1 MGIFHASVKP
11 GLRQVI
17 QQAAGKALK
26 MLKVAA
32 PPLVQEAL
40 ETVESEEYDQG
51 LSELPLETIGVPEM
65 GREARMRGHLVR
77 PYTEA
82 GSKAMLIASD
92 SQSPFPCQADPKV
105 PKRSWAFGVELLAEC
120 GWEGKAFSL
129 RV

>member
-17 QQAAGKALK
+17 QQATGKALK

-65 GREARMRGHLVR
+65 EREARMRGHLVI

-82 GSKAMLIASD
+82 REQSNAD
-92 SQSPFPCQADPKV
+92 S
-105 PKRSWAFGVELLAEC
+105 L
-120 GWEGKAFSL
+120 
-129 RV
+129 